1 MAMTVEE
8 ALKNTF
14 VCTRLPGGYA
24 RMSYETCV
32 MRQSQAVF
40 IRPDLESRYVQ
51 CVDCPQGRENIRIYE
66 EKTGMK
72 MGKCSNCGR
81 RLYVT
86 EGKVPLCY
94 FCGKT
99 VKAGG
104 KAGVDRET
112 ALEAARG
119 LVKFIKPGRRDP
131 ILYPWDEV
139 KKGDSI
145 MEEAGIEPN
154 IPEEAGIEPNIP
166 VEAGIE
172 PNIPVEA
179 GIEPNI
185 PVEAGIEPNI
195 PEEAGIEPNIPVE
208 SPIDDERGENVSGN
222 TAPVFSL
229 GQRRYAI
236 CFEGTDRDQRIREWL
251 MAVSS
256 IARRDPEQQI
266 LIILEDKMK
275 ECEGI

>member
-1 MAMTVEE
+1 MAMTVDE

-24 RMSYETCV
+24 RLSYETCV

-40 IRPDLESRYVQ
+40 VRPDLKYRYVQ

-72 MGKCSNCGR
+72 MGKCSNCER

-86 EGKVPLCY
+86 EGKVPLCQ

-119 LVKFIKPGRRDP
+119 LVKFLRPGRHEP
-131 ILYPWDEV
+131 IRYPWDEV
-139 KKGDSI
+139 KKGDSVVEETGI
-145 MEEAGIEPN
+145 EPNIPAEAGIEPN
-154 IPEEAGIEPNIP
+154 IPEE
-166 VEAGIE
+166 
-172 PNIPVEA
+172 
-179 GIEPNI
+179 
-185 PVEAGIEPNI
+185 
-195 PEEAGIEPNIPVE
+195 
-208 SPIDDERGENVSGN
+208 SPIDSEPYNFVANQRKRLNKWLADSSGESYD
-222 TAPVFSL
+222 TA
-229 GQRRYAI
+229 AI
-236 CFEGTDRDQRIREWL
+236 SDGMDKMEIRFEGTDRDKRIREWL

-266 LIILEDKMK
+266 LIILEEKMQ

>member
-14 VCTRLPGGYA
+14 VCKRLPGGYA

-51 CVDCPQGRENIRIYE
+51 CVECPQGRENIRIYE

-145 MEEAGIEPN
+145 VEEI
-154 IPEEAGIEPNIP
+154 
-166 VEAGIE
+166 
-172 PNIPVEA
+172 
-179 GIEPNI
+179 
-185 PVEAGIEPNI
+185 GIEPNI

-222 TAPVFSL
+222 TAPVFSM